1 MVKKKSRNRVKTCRA
16 FFFFIMDKNTNNIK
30 EYLDQLVWEYGQACQ
45 RPRGD
50 LYFIPSGKQCR
61 QGKPVSESVV
71 QAMREQKRKERQ
83 ESLLGKKSDRG
94 TNPSIDGKI
103 GGVWDEVGTKS
114 PKYPGRNR
122 LLDDLSPEQKDK
134 INKSLVDFLRDREY
148 DPESRKFVPKKKKD
162 EKAKTLDELRKER
175 EKELE
180 WTKEKDLSKLLE
192 SRNSRGWNPPLKPR
206 TDGQKGMGS
215 PDWRVRGND
224 NLAVIGKLK
233 EIVISGKGS
242 LSKSEEELLKN
253 IIVTGRGTDYQR
265 ALIEKYITG
274 RTTMVPPEW
283 ENRYFLQG
291 DQGSSSSSSSSE
303 FLIQGISKRVLE
315 NLLKDYL

>member
-1 MVKKKSRNRVKTCRA
+1 
-16 FFFFIMDKNTNNIK
+16 MDKNTNNIK
-30 EYLDQLVWEYGQACQ
+30 EYLDQLVWEYSQACQ

-61 QGKPVSESVV
+61 QGKPISESVV
-71 QAMREQKRKERQ
+71 QAMREQNRKERQ

-94 TNPSIDGKI
+94 TDPSIDGKI
-103 GGVWDEVGTKS
+103 GGVWDEVGAKS

-134 INKSLVDFLRDREY
+134 INKSLSDFLKDKEY
-148 DPESRKFVPKKKKD
+148 DPKGRKFVPKRKD

-180 WTKEKDLSKLLE
+180 WTKEKDLEKLLK
-192 SRNSRGWNPPLKPR
+192 SRNSEGWNPRPKPR
-206 TDGQKGMGS
+206 TDGQIGMAS
-215 PDWRVRGND
+215 PDWQVRGND

-242 LSKSEEELLKN
+242 LSKSQEEILRN

-283 ENRYFLQG
+283 ENKYFLQG
-291 DQGSSSSSSSSE
+291 DQGNSSE
-303 FLIQGISKRVLE
+303 FLARELSKQVFE

>member
-1 MVKKKSRNRVKTCRA
+1 MN
-16 FFFFIMDKNTNNIK
+16 KNINNIK
-30 EYLDQLVWEYGQACQ
+30 KYLDQLVWEYSQACQ

-50 LYFIPSGKQCR
+50 LYFIASGKQCR
-61 QGKPVSESVV
+61 QGKPVSEAAV
-71 QAMREQKRKERQ
+71 QAIREQKRKERQ

-94 TNPSIDGKI
+94 TDPSIGGKI
-103 GGVWDEVGTKS
+103 GGVWDALGTES

-122 LLDDLSPEQKDK
+122 LLDNLSPEQKDGDIGWRNKKPTNATSLYDNLSPQQRDK
-134 INKSLVDFLRDREY
+134 IKKRLVDFLRDKEY
-148 DPESRKFVPKKKKD
+148 DPEGRKFVPKKKD

-192 SRNSRGWNPPLKPR
+192 NRNSKGWNPRPKPR
-206 TDGQKGMGS
+206 TDGQVGMAS

-224 NLAVIGKLK
+224 NLAVISKLK
-233 EIVISGKGS
+233 GIVTSGKGS
-242 LSKSEEELLKN
+242 LSKSEEELLRN

-274 RTTMVPPEW
+274 KTTMVPPKW
-283 ENRYFLQG
+283 EKEFFLRG
-291 DQGSSSSSSSSE
+291 DQGSSSSSLE
-303 FLIQGISKRVLE
+303 FLI
-315 NLLKDYL
+315 